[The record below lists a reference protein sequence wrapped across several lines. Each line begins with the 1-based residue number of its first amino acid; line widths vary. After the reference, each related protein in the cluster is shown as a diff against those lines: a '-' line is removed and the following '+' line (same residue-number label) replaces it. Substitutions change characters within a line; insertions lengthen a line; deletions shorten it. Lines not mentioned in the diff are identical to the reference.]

1 MKRSLLIA
9 TIFAITTT
17 VMAEDVVYYA
27 DTKYGPSDN
36 VVHYDMDRGQENS
49 TNQTNVPNNE
59 VYPQSDK

>member
-1 MKRSLLIA
+1 
-9 TIFAITTT
+9 
-17 VMAEDVVYYA
+17 MAEDVVYYA

-59 VYPQSDK
+59 IYPQSDK